1 MISLEEVLIIHSE
14 VITVFGGAN
23 GIREISALESAIS
36 RPFQTFGGGELYPSV
51 IEKAAAIGESII
63 MNHPFT
69 DGNKRTGYLLMETIL
84 RMDGMKIIATD
95 DDLYTFIIK
104 ITTGEIRFDEIV
116 KWLQANTIAV

>member
-1 MISLEEVLIIHSE
+1 MISIEEVLIIHNE
-14 VITVFGGAN
+14 VISVFGGAN

-36 RPFQTFGGGELYPSV
+36 RPFQTFGGGDLYPSV
-51 IEKAAAIGESII
+51 IEKASAIGESII

-116 KWLQANTIAV
+116 KWLQTNTIAV